1 VSARLRVG
9 LTGGIASGKSTVAQV
24 FAELGVPVIDADR
37 IARRVVEPGSPG
49 LQGVIARFG
58 AGFLAPDGTLDRRAL
73 RELIFKDSDAKRD
86 LEGIL
91 HPLIRAQMQR
101 QAEATTGPYLIL
113 EIPLLAES
121 GRPAGVDRVLVVDAA
136 ESDQVARLM
145 ARDGSSEQQAHAILA
160 AQANR
165 AERLRLADDI
175 LQNSGHP
182 ADLRHGVKR
191 LHQRYLDLA
200 AAAG

>member
-1 VSARLRVG
+1 MSTRLRVG
-9 LTGGIASGKSTVAQV
+9 LTGGIASGKSTVAQL

-49 LQGVIARFG
+49 LQRVIVRFG

-91 HPLIRAQMQR
+91 HPLIRAEMQR
-101 QAEATTGPYLIL
+101 QAEVTTGPYLIL

-121 GRPAGVDRVLVVDAA
+121 GRPAGVDRVLVVDA
-136 ESDQVARLM
+136 EEPDQIARLR
-145 ARDGSSEQQAHAILA
+145 ARDGSSEQQACAILA
-160 AQANR
+160 AQASR

-175 LQNSGHP
+175 LDNSGRP
-182 ADLRHGVKR
+182 ADLRHGVER
-191 LHQRYLDLA
+191 LHRRYLDLA
-200 AAAG
+200 AAPS